1 MPLLR
6 GASSRRSADTDM
18 EDPLWPGSLPRLS
31 RNPAAA
37 LAALLSPCILLAHNH
52 KDFGA
57 LGVRSAERAK
67 DADLAAVELRFG
79 EFQLHAVVMVP
90 AAPFVAAA
98 GAFIWA

>member
-1 MPLLR
+1 
-6 GASSRRSADTDM
+6 M

-37 LAALLSPCILLAHNH
+37 HAAQLSPCILLAHNH

-98 GAFIWA
+98 GAFISA